1 MTEPEPEVARWI
13 TQLYSASYE
22 ARQEAS
28 EQLVALGER
37 AVPALIEVTCAPK
50 LIARMRAMEALG
62 TIGDRRAFWPLAE
75 LTLPD
80 GDYELMMT
88 HRKTLTQLAEHLAVA
103 PVRSDAAWFIA
114 IVRKYRFHSYGQSIA
129 VAAARGALTLAQTD
143 PGPELLPIL
152 ALLKGNF
159 IYAAPEAF
167 GPIRKAL
174 LPLLAPWKDLPVAA
188 TAPTLSIKDLPFP
201 SQEDLLSLDK
211 EIETR

>member
-1 MTEPEPEVARWI
+1 MTETEPEVARWI

-22 ARQEAS
+22 TRQEAS
-28 EQLVALGER
+28 EQLVALGAR
-37 AVPALIEVTCAPK
+37 AVPALIEVACAPK
-50 LIARMRAMEALG
+50 LVARMRAMEALG

-80 GDYELMMT
+80 DDYELVMAC
-88 HRKTLTQLAEHLAVA
+88 RKTLIQLAEHLAIA
-103 PVRSDAAWFIA
+103 PIRSDAAWFIA
-114 IVRKYRFHSYGQSIA
+114 IVRKYRFDSYGQSIA

-159 IYAAPEAF
+159 IYAAPAAF

-188 TAPTLSIKDLPFP
+188 DAPLLGTKDLPRP
-201 SQEDLLSLDK
+201 AE
-211 EIETR
+211 EPRE

>member
-1 MTEPEPEVARWI
+1 MTEPEPDVARWI

-28 EQLVALGER
+28 EQLVLLGER
-37 AVPALIEVTCAPK
+37 AVPALITVACAPK
-50 LIARMRAMEALG
+50 LVARMRAMEALG
-62 TIGDRRAFWPLAE
+62 LIGDRRAFWPLAE
-75 LTLPD
+75 LTLLEE
-80 GDYELMMT
+80 DYDLGMIRT
-88 HRKTLTQLAEHLAVA
+88 KALTQLAERLAEA
-103 PVRSDAAWFIA
+103 PTRSDAAWLIA
-114 IVRKYRFHSYGQSIA
+114 IVRKYRFDIYARPVA

-174 LPLLAPWKDLPVAA
+174 LPLLAAWKDLPVAA
-188 TAPTLSIKDLPFP
+188 EAPVLDSNELPRP
-201 SQEDLLSLDK
+201 SQAE
-211 EIETR
+211 

>member
-1 MTEPEPEVARWI
+1 MSTVEHWI
-13 TQLYSASYE
+13 AQLHASSYE
-22 ARQEAS
+22 TRQEAS

-37 AVPALIEVTCAPK
+37 AVPALIEVACAPK
-50 LIARMRAMEALG
+50 LVARMRAMEALG

-80 GDYELMMT
+80 DDYELTMT
-88 HRKTLTQLAEHLAVA
+88 RRKTLTQLAERLAIA

-114 IVRKYRFHSYGQSIA
+114 IVRKYRFDSYGQSIA
-129 VAAARGALTLAQTD
+129 VAAARGALTLAQSD

-159 IYAAPEAF
+159 LYAAPPAF

-174 LPLLAPWKDLPVAA
+174 LPLLADWKDLPVAA
-188 TAPTLSIKDLPFP
+188 DAPLLDGTDLPRP
-201 SQEDLLSLDK
+201 SQAE
-211 EIETR
+211 